1 MPTLFSFADYSHISK
16 YLCDL
21 PGLKSGCFS
30 LVRHSNQELHAEVQS
45 TVSGEHCI
53 VLGGIAPPDIHML
66 SLLLLAHTLR
76 KEGAARIS
84 GLLPYLAYAREDKIK
99 AGQSLATSWVGALL
113 QASAFD
119 EIWAVDVHS
128 KHDQELFA
136 VPLESLSPAA
146 IFGER
151 LRKSALSEA
160 SFVAPDEGAV
170 ARCEAVRA
178 AAAGVSSEEIAY
190 FHKQRTRSGIT
201 HHGLIGRVQ
210 RRAIIVDDVLD
221 TGETLV
227 SACQRLVDAGAEEL
241 YVCVTHGLFSGTR
254 WRELWSLPLKQLF
267 CTDTVPSCAHLVDP
281 RITTLPVGP
290 LLRAKLAARL

>member
-1 MPTLFSFADYSHISK
+1 MPTLFSFAEYSHISK

-21 PGLKSGCFS
+21 PGLKSGRFS
-30 LVRHSNQELHAEVQS
+30 LVRHSNQELHADVQS
-45 TVSGEHCI
+45 TVAGEHCI
-53 VLGGIAPPDIHML
+53 VLGGMTPPDVHML

-84 GLLPYLAYAREDKIK
+84 GLLPYLAYAREDKVK
-99 AGQSLATSWVGALL
+99 AGQSLATAWVGALL

-128 KHDQELFA
+128 KHDQELFPL
-136 VPLESLSPAA
+136 PLESLSPAA
-146 IFGER
+146 IFGEC
-151 LRKSALSEA
+151 LRKSGLSEA

-178 AAAGVSSEEIAY
+178 AATGGSSEKVVY
-190 FHKQRTRSGIT
+190 FQKQRTPSGIT

-210 RRAIIVDDVLD
+210 NRAIVVDDVLD

-227 SACQRLVDAGAEEL
+227 SACQKLVDAGAREL
-241 YVCVTHGLFSGTR
+241 YVCVTHGLFSGAR
-254 WRELWSLPLKQLF
+254 WRDLWSLPVRQLF
-267 CTDTVPSCAHLVDP
+267 CTDTVPSCAQLVEP
-281 RITTLPVGP
+281 RITQLPVGP
-290 LLRAKLAARL
+290 LLRAKLAAAL